1 MIFMK
6 TKLTFLF
13 LVFSTALVAQQT
25 DKVAPDPAVN
35 YDWREG
41 FVNITELNA
50 GLGLGNTTAPYSGHY
65 FGITTVNGYQFTR
78 NIKAG
83 IGLGVQIHDGGTLVP
98 VYVDGRYSFSSMKY
112 VPFVAAAAGWAVS
125 LADLT
130 GQTRVFMNPSAGIK
144 YIARPKLGVTFSTG
158 LMMQS
163 GGAEGRS
170 SFVNFKLGIEF
181 KGKDWNL

>member
-1 MIFMK
+1 MK
-6 TKLTFLF
+6 YFLSTISILF
-13 LVFSTALVAQQT
+13 LCLTAMSQQT
-25 DKVAPDPAVN
+25 EKIAHDPAVN

-50 GLGLGNTTAPYSGHY
+50 GIGLGTTTALYSGNY

-98 VYVDGRYSFSSMKY
+98 VYVDGRYSFRSMKY

-125 LADLT
+125 PSDLT

-144 YIARPKLGVTFSTG
+144 YVAWPKLGVTFSAG
-158 LMMQS
+158 FMMQS